1 MLKDILALND
11 KLNNKSPLVI
21 AFLAS
26 LLFAFI
32 VYGFE
37 LTHFTLS
44 IDEAIGSQH
53 KQLLLH

>member
-32 VYGFE
+32 VYGVKYFKN
-37 LTHFTLS
+37 TTLNNS
-44 IDEAIGSQH
+44 LFSQSAYYY
-53 KQLLLH
+53 L